1 MGHYAKIENGVVTNV
16 IVAQED
22 FIDTQEG
29 TWVKTSYNTHEGKHH
44 NGGTPLRK
52 NYAIIGGVYDEV
64 RDAFYEQQPYSSW
77 TLNETTCTW
86 EPPVPIP
93 ADYGVEAL
101 YEWNE
106 STLSWDIFMSR
117 PGDA

>member
-16 IVAQED
+16 IVAQKD

-29 TWVKTSYNTHEGKHH
+29 TWVKTSYNTHGGKHY

-52 NYAIIGGVYDEV
+52 NYAIVGGVYDEV

-77 TLNETTCTW
+77 TLNETTCIW
-86 EPPVPIP
+86 EPPVPTP
-93 ADYGVEAL
+93 ADNGVEAL

-106 STLSWDIFMSR
+106 STLSWDILMSR
-117 PGDA
+117 PGGA